1 MLQNLKGTQ
10 SSGWTRPATH
20 KWSLNVV
27 KDELVESRQATF
39 DAIKARTDD
48 RKDLSGVKKKLA
60 STEKAL
66 TEAQGLLDAT
76 LQREG
81 ELDARVKELEAKL
94 EGATRNDT
102 RDPVTGRYVGL
113 RNRGKPQEL
122 GGDMGGSNYDIRCS
136 VCSRT
141 GEVEIYTEG

>member
-1 MLQNLKGTQ
+1 MNWFKNLVAGRDLAELEGRAENRRQDAAYYLKERDKWMDKARETQ
-10 SSGWTRPATH
+10 MA
-20 KWSLNVV
+20 LNVV

-39 DAIKARTDD
+39 DALKARTDD

-81 ELDARVKELEAKL
+81 ELDARVAELEAKL

-113 RNRGKPQEL
+113 RNRGKPK
-122 GGDMGGSNYDIRCS
+122 S
-136 VCSRT
+136 
-141 GEVEIYTEG
+141 